1 MHPSRPCPRLLCPHL
16 VLSLSLM
23 FLAGLA
29 GCGPASSDNA
39 PTLGPNA
46 SADGLSLSKQGP
58 SPRNNSGT
66 PVPPAASPG
75 PLASGQGPG
84 AQSGMGPLPG
94 GNSRPGVSAPSP
106 NPVGSLDTRV
116 VPEWMAKELASP
128 DVNARL
134 RALETWAQ
142 SAPSG
147 AVGPLLLALNDKD
160 VRVQARAKELIEEEE
175 NQDLDEEE
183 EK

>member
-46 SADGLSLSKQGP
+46 STDGPSLSKQGP

-84 AQSGMGPLPG
+84 AQSGMGPLPE

-147 AVGPLLLALNDKD
+147 AVGPLILALNDKD
-160 VRVQARAKELIEEEE
+160 VRVQARAKELLEEDSERE
-175 NQDLDEEE
+175 DEDEEE
-183 EK
+183 K